1 MIQDETYAAD
11 ALLDLAPPVPD
22 KNDLDGNNSNSSGG
36 GGGYAAPPQP
46 FAYPPPAQNP
56 PMYPQQQPYPYP
68 PMGPPSGATAYPPP
82 PQNVNA
88 GPPSQ
93 SLSEKDILS
102 MNEGPPPY
110 FPSDPSASAPP
121 GPTGPTPGAGSAP
134 GGDVSASVPPGG
146 KVESNLDLPEL
157 PTVPS
162 DTPTHSRTPENDD
175 LKKPDEDEDIDF
187 DDLTRRFEAL
197 KKKK

>member
-68 PMGPPSGATAYPPP
+68 PMGPPGGATAYPPP
-82 PQNVNA
+82 PQNA